1 MNLLTILRIIILGYL
16 TFLPPLAISWVL
28 ALFRSIFSINFNI

>member
-1 MNLLTILRIIILGYL
+1 MDILTTLRIIILGYL

-28 ALFRSIFSINFNI
+28 ALFRQIFFDNF